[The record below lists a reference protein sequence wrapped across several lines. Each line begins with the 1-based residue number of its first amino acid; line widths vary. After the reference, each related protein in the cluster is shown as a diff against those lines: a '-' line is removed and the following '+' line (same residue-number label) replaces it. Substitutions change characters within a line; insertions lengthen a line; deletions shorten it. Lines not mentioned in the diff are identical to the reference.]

1 MSEAYDLNAYPEDI
15 ASFARYKLS
24 IQNCSP
30 KTVEEYLL
38 NLRMFTRY
46 IYALK
51 NSLPTDEESLD
62 KTDIS
67 RIGSDFFA
75 SVSTEDVY
83 SYLFYLSNVRNNSP
97 ASRARKL
104 SAVKSFYKYI
114 TVKRHKFDQNPAINI
129 ESPKRKPS
137 LPKYLTTEESIAL
150 LDAVKNESENPYR
163 ERDFAI
169 LVLFLNCGMRLSELA
184 GIGLRDI
191 DSDMRSLRVIG
202 KGAKQRVIYLNEA
215 CREAIQAYL
224 PKRNVLLRQNTA
236 EDALFISRLGK
247 RISTKTVQYLVKKHL
262 GEAGLRNRNYSVHKL
277 RHTAATLM
285 YQTGEVDIRVLKD
298 ILGHE
303 QLTTTQIYTHVSS
316 EGMEK
321 AMEKNPLAGVR
332 PPEENK

>member
-1 MSEAYDLNAYPEDI
+1 
-15 ASFARYKLS
+15 
-24 IQNCSP
+24 
-30 KTVEEYLL
+30 
-38 NLRMFTRY
+38 
-46 IYALK
+46 
-51 NSLPTDEESLD
+51 
-62 KTDIS
+62 
-67 RIGSDFFA
+67 
-75 SVSTEDVY
+75 
-83 SYLFYLSNVRNNSP
+83 
-97 ASRARKL
+97 
-104 SAVKSFYKYI
+104 
-114 TVKRHKFDQNPAINI
+114 
-129 ESPKRKPS
+129 
-137 LPKYLTTEESIAL
+137 
-150 LDAVKNESENPYR
+150 
-163 ERDFAI
+163 
-169 LVLFLNCGMRLSELA
+169 MRLSELA